1 MNLLPTID
9 EVEEKQDL
17 TKEPEVVVIDE
28 DLSKVVDYDAPLDR
42 IFVEKPTNGK
52 KISISSNKK
61 RVVIDPPPVITGG
74 LPPGFAG
81 HEPEVEKPVKKKRV
95 QSEKQKAHLER
106 IRILAYEKR
115 MENKKKKEKIEIQ
128 SEEEKKE
135 PEPVAEVKPDK
146 KTIQEQKYL
155 DRMEKRRL
163 KVEQRI
169 IEEEKEEEL
178 KLLELDRQKQEN
190 EYFEKFVK
198 NMDKY
203 NYLKQKNEPKQES
216 KPVPKILNTQN
227 NNPYKNIFDW

>member
-1 MNLLPTID
+1 
-9 EVEEKQDL
+9 
-17 TKEPEVVVIDE
+17 
-28 DLSKVVDYDAPLDR
+28 
-42 IFVEKPTNGK
+42 
-52 KISISSNKK
+52 
-61 RVVIDPPPVITGG
+61 
-74 LPPGFAG
+74 
-81 HEPEVEKPVKKKRV
+81 
-95 QSEKQKAHLER
+95 
-106 IRILAYEKR
+106 
-115 MENKKKKEKIEIQ
+115 MENKKKKENNDIQ
-128 SEEEKKE
+128 IEEKKE
-135 PEPVAEVKPDK
+135 EPVVELEVKPDK

-169 IEEEKEEEL
+169 IEEEKDEEL

-203 NYLKQKNEPKQES
+203 NYLKQKDEPKQES